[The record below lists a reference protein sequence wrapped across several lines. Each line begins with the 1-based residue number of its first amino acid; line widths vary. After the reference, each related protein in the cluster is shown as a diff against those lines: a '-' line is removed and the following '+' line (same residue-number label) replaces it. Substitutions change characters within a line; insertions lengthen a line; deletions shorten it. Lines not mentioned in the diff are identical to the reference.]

1 MDKMADLV
9 WIGGDYDL
17 TKFSVFTT
25 TWAYA
30 LMRETGHST
39 YYMSGVFIIYIYI
52 YINCYYII
60 L

>member
-39 YYMSGVFIIYIYI
+39 YYMSGVFIIYI
-52 YINCYYII
+52 NCYYII